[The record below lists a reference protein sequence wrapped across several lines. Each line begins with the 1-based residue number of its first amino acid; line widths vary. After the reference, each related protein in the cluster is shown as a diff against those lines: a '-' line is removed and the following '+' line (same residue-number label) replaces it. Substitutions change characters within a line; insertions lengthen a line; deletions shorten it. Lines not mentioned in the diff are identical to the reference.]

1 MIDAADPA
9 TADALASLYD
19 AGALRVPPWMALTTA
34 LASVRPDGL
43 GATIAWLV
51 AHQAELERA
60 YADGGAAPL
69 AVAALPPGMQYQPEL
84 GYLDR
89 GRDDHALRE
98 RYLFA
103 DLVGQKSFSQ
113 AAIYAITG
121 KELGPRHAE
130 LLDAFAT
137 ANLLL
142 DRRAWP
148 MAVTRR
154 VAARGG
160 GVGAAVMAGVA
171 MMGSEV
177 VAGAAAAD
185 CARFLERCR
194 AATAAGRAVAEVV
207 AEALARRE
215 KVRGFGRPAVGPDER
230 VPVIEDLLRRHGRAE
245 LPFVT
250 LLRAADDAFAAAKG
264 LRSTAAAW
272 AAAILLDFGLTAPQV
287 HAVSNHWVM
296 AAVFAQAVYAD
307 ERGVIEPAAV
317 ARSTAPAR
325 PPARAHGG
333 GGEMSKCATNQRLMS
348 TVSEK

>member
-1 MIDAADPA
+1 MIADDPA
-9 TADALASLYD
+9 SADALASLYD
-19 AGALRVPPWMALTTA
+19 AGALQVPPWMALTAA
-34 LASVRPDGL
+34 LASVRPVGL
-43 GATIAWLV
+43 GATIDWLV
-51 AHQAELERA
+51 AHRAELERA

-69 AVAALPPGMQYQPEL
+69 AVAAVPAAMQYQPEL

-89 GRDDHALRE
+89 ARNDHALRD

-121 KELGPRHAE
+121 KELGPRHCE

-160 GVGAAVMAGVA
+160 GVGAAAMAGVA

-185 CARFLERCR
+185 CARFLERCQ
-194 AATAAGRAVAEVV
+194 AATAAGRTVAAVV

-215 KVRGFGRPAVGPDER
+215 KVRGFGRPVVGPDER
-230 VPVIEDLLRRHGRAE
+230 VPIIEELLRRHGRAD

-272 AAAILLDFGLTAPQV
+272 AAAILLDFGLTPAQV

-296 AAVFAQAVYAD
+296 ASVFAQATYAD
-307 ERGVIEPAAV
+307 ERGVREPGAVAAV
-317 ARSTAPAR
+317 AAPAR
-325 PPARAHGG
+325 PPARVHGG